1 MGLGGGGINVA
12 ASTSFGVTSAIGGSG
27 ALSKGGAGTLTL
39 HADNVYAG
47 GTTITAGTLQLGA
60 GAGGAATGSISGNVA
75 NNGTL
80 AFNRGNT
87 YTFGGLISGSGGVT
101 QLGNGAT
108 VLTANNTY
116 TGGTTITAGVLQLG
130 AGAGGS
136 TAGGIVGDV
145 TNNGSLVVNRSNTY
159 TLGGAIS
166 GTGSVT
172 QQGNGATILTAAN
185 TYTGGTTVSA
195 GSLYVNGDQTA
206 ATGATT
212 VNNATLGGKGVI
224 GGDVTLTGNST
235 LSPGDNVAAPGTLTI
250 KGNLA
255 LGSGTT
261 LDYSFGEAN
270 VVGGPLNDLIVVAGD
285 VSLGGKLNVALSPGG
300 SLDVGVYRVIS
311 YGGTLSNAAGLT
323 LGALPTGADR
333 TDYFIQTS
341 VDKQVNLT
349 YSNGLTLNHWDGGV
363 GPKNN
368 SQVNG
373 GSGTWVA
380 PGGVNDNWTD
390 VGGRVNAGWNQDA
403 YAIFSG
409 QSGTV
414 LVDSSANGAINV
426 QGMQFAVDGYV
437 LQGIASGDKLSL
449 KGSPAGSGPNEA
461 TIRVGDGTAAGAGY
475 TATIATVLDGAV
487 KVVKTD
493 LGTLALSGVNT
504 YTGGTAVNSGT
515 VQVSQDANLGAASGA
530 LSLDG
535 GTLAATASFDT
546 GRAIT
551 VGLGDG
557 GINVAAGANLGVTS
571 AINGSG
577 ALSKGGAGT
586 LTLHADNVY
595 AGGTTI
601 TAGTLQLGTGG
612 TAGPSSAMWP
622 IMARWPSIAAT
633 PTPSAAGSA
642 AAARSH
648 RWAAEPPC

>member
-1 MGLGGGGINVA
+1 M
-12 ASTSFGVTSAIGGSG
+12 
-27 ALSKGGAGTLTL
+27 
-39 HADNVYAG
+39 
-47 GTTITAGTLQLGA
+47 
-60 GAGGAATGSISGNVA
+60 
-75 NNGTL
+75 
-80 AFNRGNT
+80 
-87 YTFGGLISGSGGVT
+87 
-101 QLGNGAT
+101 GNGAT

-380 PGGVNDNWTD
+380 PGGVNDN
-390 VGGRVNAGWNQDA
+390 
-403 YAIFSG
+403 
-409 QSGTV
+409 
-414 LVDSSANGAINV
+414 
-426 QGMQFAVDGYV
+426 
-437 LQGIASGDKLSL
+437 
-449 KGSPAGSGPNEA
+449 GP
-461 TIRVGDGTAAGAGY
+461 
-475 TATIATVLDGAV
+475 
-487 KVVKTD
+487 
-493 LGTLALSGVNT
+493 
-504 YTGGTAVNSGT
+504 
-515 VQVSQDANLGAASGA
+515 
-530 LSLDG
+530 
-535 GTLAATASFDT
+535 
-546 GRAIT
+546 
-551 VGLGDG
+551 
-557 GINVAAGANLGVTS
+557 
-571 AINGSG
+571 
-577 ALSKGGAGT
+577 
-586 LTLHADNVY
+586 
-595 AGGTTI
+595 
-601 TAGTLQLGTGG
+601 
-612 TAGPSSAMWP
+612 M
-622 IMARWPSIAAT
+622 
-633 PTPSAAGSA
+633 SAAGSTRVGTRTPTRSS
-642 AAARSH
+642 AAR
-648 RWAAEPPC
+648 AARCWSTAAPMGRSTCRACNSPSTAMSCRA

>member
-1 MGLGGGGINVA
+1 M
-12 ASTSFGVTSAIGGSG
+12 
-27 ALSKGGAGTLTL
+27 
-39 HADNVYAG
+39 
-47 GTTITAGTLQLGA
+47 
-60 GAGGAATGSISGNVA
+60 
-75 NNGTL
+75 
-80 AFNRGNT
+80 
-87 YTFGGLISGSGGVT
+87 
-101 QLGNGAT
+101 
-108 VLTANNTY
+108 
-116 TGGTTITAGVLQLG
+116 
-130 AGAGGS
+130 
-136 TAGGIVGDV
+136 
-145 TNNGSLVVNRSNTY
+145 
-159 TLGGAIS
+159 
-166 GTGSVT
+166 
-172 QQGNGATILTAAN
+172 
-185 TYTGGTTVSA
+185 
-195 GSLYVNGDQTA
+195 
-206 ATGATT
+206 
-212 VNNATLGGKGVI
+212 
-224 GGDVTLTGNST
+224 
-235 LSPGDNVAAPGTLTI
+235 
-250 KGNLA
+250 
-255 LGSGTT
+255 
-261 LDYSFGEAN
+261 
-270 VVGGPLNDLIVVAGD
+270 
-285 VSLGGKLNVALSPGG
+285 
-300 SLDVGVYRVIS
+300 YRVIS

-414 LVDSSANGAINV
+414 LVDSSANGAINAGHAIRRRRLCPAGHS
-426 QGMQFAVDGYV
+426 QR
-437 LQGIASGDKLSL
+437 DKLSL

-557 GINVAAGANLGVTS
+557 GINVAAG
-571 AINGSG
+571 
-577 ALSKGGAGT
+577 
-586 LTLHADNVY
+586 
-595 AGGTTI
+595 
-601 TAGTLQLGTGG
+601 
-612 TAGPSSAMWP
+612 
-622 IMARWPSIAAT
+622 
-633 PTPSAAGSA
+633 PT
-642 AAARSH
+642 
-648 RWAAEPPC
+648 WA

>member
-449 KGSPAGSGPNEA
+449 KD
-461 TIRVGDGTAAGAGY
+461 RRRGAGR
-475 TATIATVLDGAV
+475 TRRRSAW
-487 KVVKTD
+487 
-493 LGTLALSGVNT
+493 
-504 YTGGTAVNSGT
+504 
-515 VQVSQDANLGAASGA
+515 
-530 LSLDG
+530 
-535 GTLAATASFDT
+535 ATARRPARATRRRSPRCLMARSRWSRRTWARWRCPASTPTPGHGGQQRHGAGIPGREPGRGF
-546 GRAIT
+546 GRA
-551 VGLGDG
+551 VAGRWHAGRDREFRHGARDHGGLGRRRHQCRG
-557 GINVAAGANLGVTS
+557 GANLGVTS

>member
-1 MGLGGGGINVA
+1 M
-12 ASTSFGVTSAIGGSG
+12 
-27 ALSKGGAGTLTL
+27 
-39 HADNVYAG
+39 
-47 GTTITAGTLQLGA
+47 
-60 GAGGAATGSISGNVA
+60 A

-323 LGALPTGADR
+323 LARCRPGPIAPT
-333 TDYFIQTS
+333 TS
-341 VDKQVNLT
+341 SRPRWT
-349 YSNGLTLNHWDGGV
+349 SRSTL
-363 GPKNN
+363 
-368 SQVNG
+368 
-373 GSGTWVA
+373 
-380 PGGVNDNWTD
+380 
-390 VGGRVNAGWNQDA
+390 R
-403 YAIFSG
+403 
-409 QSGTV
+409 
-414 LVDSSANGAINV
+414 
-426 QGMQFAVDGYV
+426 
-437 LQGIASGDKLSL
+437 
-449 KGSPAGSGPNEA
+449 
-461 TIRVGDGTAAGAGY
+461 
-475 TATIATVLDGAV
+475 TATA
-487 KVVKTD
+487 
-493 LGTLALSGVNT
+493 
-504 YTGGTAVNSGT
+504 
-515 VQVSQDANLGAASGA
+515 
-530 LSLDG
+530 
-535 GTLAATASFDT
+535 
-546 GRAIT
+546 
-551 VGLGDG
+551 
-557 GINVAAGANLGVTS
+557 
-571 AINGSG
+571 
-577 ALSKGGAGT
+577 
-586 LTLHADNVY
+586 
-595 AGGTTI
+595 
-601 TAGTLQLGTGG
+601 
-612 TAGPSSAMWP
+612 
-622 IMARWPSIAAT
+622 
-633 PTPSAAGSA
+633 
-642 AAARSH
+642 
-648 RWAAEPPC
+648 